1 MKQNLVLIFL
11 IAMTNM
17 AFAGDIYKC
26 TINGAVVYQ
35 AKSCKGVGNKLDI
48 PQAYNPKG
56 NHNSNASKKNTQV
69 EANTV
74 QESDAAKKAGLAI
87 AQEAY
92 QMTKNR

>member
-1 MKQNLVLIFL
+1 MKQKLELIFL

-17 AFAGDIYKC
+17 GFAGDIYKC

-35 AKSCKGVGNKLDI
+35 AKPCKGVGNKLDI

>member
-35 AKSCKGVGNKLDI
+35 AKPCKGVGNKLDI

-56 NHNSNASKKNTQV
+56 LEHHEASPHTGRYLW
-69 EANTV
+69 
-74 QESDAAKKAGLAI
+74 ESVYRING
-87 AQEAY
+87 
-92 QMTKNR
+92 

>member
-1 MKQNLVLIFL
+1 MKQNVVLIFL
-11 IAMTNM
+11 IAMTNT

-26 TINGAVVYQ
+26 TINGAVLYQ
-35 AKSCKGVGNKLDI
+35 AKPCKGVGNKLDI
-48 PQAYNPKG
+48 PQAYNPKDG
-56 NHNSNASKKNTQV
+56 RNSSASKKNTQV